1 MEPMETFLGID
12 YPTLWYLVVGLL
24 FSGYA
29 ILEGFDYGAGAW
41 HLFFKKD
48 ESRRIAINA
57 IGPIWDANQVWLI
70 IGGGALFAGFPVMY
84 ATMLSAMYIP
94 FMLFLM
100 LLVLRSSAIKFRS
113 AEEMLWW
120 RKMWDIIYFSS
131 NTLIAFLLGVVLG
144 NVLQGFEIGPNYR
157 YEGGIF
163 FSFLSPYA
171 IMAGF
176 TTLSLFM
183 TQGAIFLL
191 LKTEGRLHTRLTF
204 LLKKGMIFFMVSFSI
219 TSLYTLIFIPGVTD
233 NFREN
238 PVFFII
244 PLLSFLAVA
253 NVPRLVSKRKYGY
266 ALVFSS
272 LTMAFLLMLV
282 AFQLYP
288 TLLPS
293 TIDPKYSVTIYNAAS
308 SQKSLGIMLTI
319 VVIGTPLLAAYF
331 LFLYKTFYGKVKLD
345 DTSY

>member
-1 MEPMETFLGID
+1 MEYFLGID
-12 YPTLWYLVVGLL
+12 YPTLWFLVVGLL

-29 ILEGFDYGAGAW
+29 ILEGFDYGAGVW

-48 ESRRIAINA
+48 ISRRIAINS
-57 IGPIWDANQVWLI
+57 IGPLWDANQVWLI

-84 ATMLSAMYIP
+84 ATMLSSMYLP
-94 FMLFLM
+94 FIVFLM

-120 RKMWDIIYFSS
+120 RKTWDIIYFGS
-131 NTLIAFLLGVVLG
+131 NLLISFLLGVVLA
-144 NVLQGFEIGPNYR
+144 NILQGIQIGENLSYKGGMFFE
-157 YEGGIF
+157 
-163 FSFLSPYA
+163 FLNPYA
-171 IMAGF
+171 IMVGL

-191 LKTEGRLHTRLTF
+191 LKTEGRLHARLTF
-204 LLKKGMIFFMVSFSI
+204 LLKKGMIFFIVSFAA
-219 TSLYTLIFIPGVTD
+219 TSLYTLIFLPGVAD
-233 NFREN
+233 RFKEY
-238 PVFFII
+238 PVLFIV
-244 PLLSFLAVA
+244 PVLAFLAVA
-253 NVPRLVSKRKYGY
+253 NVPRLASKKKYGI
-266 ALVFSS
+266 ALIFSS

-282 AFQLYP
+282 AIQIYP
-288 TLLPS
+288 VILPS
-293 TIDPKYSVTIYNAAS
+293 SIDPKYSITIYNAAS

-319 VVIGTPLLAAYF
+319 VLIGTPLLAGYF

>member
-1 MEPMETFLGID
+1 METFLGID

-29 ILEGFDYGAGAW
+29 ILEGFDYGAGSW
-41 HLFFKKD
+41 HLFFRKD

-100 LLVLRSSAIKFRS
+100 MLVLRSSAIKFRS
-113 AEEMLWW
+113 AEKMLWW
-120 RKMWDIIYFSS
+120 RKTWDIIYSVANIS
-131 NTLIAFLLGVVLG
+131 IAFLLGVVLG
-144 NVLQGFEIGPNYR
+144 NVIQGFEIGANYS
-157 YEGGIF
+157 YHGGIF
-163 FSFLSPYA
+163 LSFLSPYA
-171 IMAGF
+171 LMTGC
-176 TTLSLFM
+176 TTLSIFM
-183 TQGAIFLL
+183 TQGGIFLL
-191 LKTEGRLHTRLTF
+191 LKTEGRLHARLTF
-204 LLKKGMIFFMVSFSI
+204 LLKKGMIFFITCFSI
-219 TSLYTLIFIPGVTD
+219 TSLYTLNFIPGVTD
-233 NFREN
+233 KFKEN
-238 PVFFII
+238 PLFFIL
-244 PLLSFLAVA
+244 PVLSFLAVA
-253 NVPRLVSKRKYGY
+253 NVPRLVSKKKYFQ

-288 TLLPS
+288 TLLIS
-293 TIDPKYSVTIYNAAS
+293 TIDPQYSITIYNAAS

-319 VVIGTPLLAAYF
+319 VLIGAPLLAFYF
-331 LFLYKTFYGKVKLD
+331 LFLYKTFNGKVQLD
-345 DTSY
+345 ESSY

>member
-1 MEPMETFLGID
+1 METFLGID

-48 ESRRIAINA
+48 LSRRIAINA
-57 IGPIWDANQVWLI
+57 IGPLWDANQVWLI

-94 FMLFLM
+94 FMLFLV

-113 AEEMLWW
+113 AEKMNWW
-120 RKMWDIIYFSS
+120 RKTWDIIYFIS

-144 NVLQGFEIGPNYR
+144 NVLQGFEIAENFSYK
-157 YEGGIF
+157 GGIF
-163 FSFLSPYA
+163 FAFLSPYA
-171 IMAGF
+171 IMVGF
-176 TTLSLFM
+176 TTLSIFM

-191 LKTEGRLHTRLTF
+191 LKTEGRLYTRLTF
-204 LLKKGMIFFMVSFSI
+204 LLKKGMIFFIISFAI
-219 TSLYTLIFIPGVTD
+219 TSLYTLVFLPGVID
-233 NFREN
+233 KFKEF
-238 PVFFII
+238 PVFFVLPI
-244 PLLSFLAVA
+244 LAFLAVA
-253 NVPRLVSKRKYGY
+253 NVPRLVSKKKYAN

-288 TLLPS
+288 VLLPS
-293 TIDPKYSVTIYNAAS
+293 TIDSKFSVTIYNAAS

-319 VVIGTPLLAAYF
+319 VLIGAPLLAGYF
-331 LFLYKTFYGKVKLD
+331 LFLYKTFHGKVKLD

>member
-1 MEPMETFLGID
+1 METFLGID

-41 HLFFKKD
+41 HLFFRKD
-48 ESRRIAINA
+48 DSRRIAINA
-57 IGPIWDANQVWLI
+57 IGPLWDANQVWLI

-100 LLVLRSSAIKFRS
+100 MLVLRSAAIKFRS
-113 AEEMLWW
+113 AEPMRWW
-120 RKMWDIIYFSS
+120 RQTWDIVYFTA
-131 NTLIAFLLGVVLG
+131 NVLISFLLGVVLA
-144 NVLQGFEIGPNYR
+144 NILLGFEIGPDYA
-157 YEGGIF
+157 YKGGIF

-171 IMAGF
+171 ILVG
-176 TTLSLFM
+176 LSAIGIFM

-191 LKTEGRLHTRLTF
+191 LKTEGRLHARLTF
-204 LLKKGMIFFMVSFSI
+204 LLKNAMLFFIVIFAV
-219 TSLYTLIFIPGVTD
+219 TSLYTLIFIEGVTD
-233 NFREN
+233 KFKEY
-238 PVFFII
+238 PVSFVL
-244 PLLSFLAVA
+244 PLMAFLALA
-253 NVPRLVSKRKYGY
+253 NVPRLASKKKYDM
-266 ALVFSS
+266 ALLFSS

-288 TLLPS
+288 VLLPS
-293 TIDPKYSVTIYNAAS
+293 TLGSAYDITIYNAAS
-308 SQKSLGIMLTI
+308 SQKSLKIMLSF
-319 VVIGTPLLAAYF
+319 VLIGAPLLALYF
-331 LFLYKTFYGKVKLD
+331 LFLYKTFHGKVKLD

>member
-1 MEPMETFLGID
+1 MMETFLGID

-41 HLFFKKD
+41 HLFFRKD
-48 ESRRIAINA
+48 LSRRIAINA
-57 IGPIWDANQVWLI
+57 IGPLWDANQVWLI

-100 LLVLRSSAIKFRS
+100 LLVLRSAAIKFRS
-113 AEEMLWW
+113 SEEMTWW
-120 RKMWDIIYFSS
+120 RKTWDIVYFVS
-131 NTLIAFLLGVVLG
+131 NTLIGFLLGVVLG
-144 NVLQGFEIGPNYR
+144 NILQGFELHANFEYR
-157 YEGGIF
+157 GGIF
-163 FSFLSPYA
+163 FTFLNPYA
-171 IMAGF
+171 LMTGL
-176 TTLSLFM
+176 TTLSIFM

-191 LKTEGRLHTRLTF
+191 LKTEGKLHDRLSY
-204 LLKKGMIFFMVSFSI
+204 LLKKGMVFFIISFAI
-219 TSLYTLIFIPGVTD
+219 TSLYTLTFLHGVTD
-233 NFREN
+233 KFKEQPIFFLL
-238 PVFFII
+238 PV
-244 PLLSFLAVA
+244 LAFLAVA
-253 NVPRLVSKRKYGY
+253 NVPRLVSKKKYSQ

-272 LTMAFLLMLV
+272 LIMAFLLMLV

-288 TLLPS
+288 VLLPS
-293 TIDPKYSVTIYNAAS
+293 TIDPEYSVTIYNAAS

-319 VVIGTPLLAAYF
+319 VLIGAPLLAGYF
-331 LFLYKTFYGKVKLD
+331 LFLYKTFHGKVKLD

>member
-1 MEPMETFLGID
+1 MATFLGID

-29 ILEGFDYGAGAW
+29 VLEGFDYGAGAW

-48 ESRRIAINA
+48 LSRRIAINA
-57 IGPIWDANQVWLI
+57 IGPLWDANQVWLI

-100 LLVLRSSAIKFRS
+100 LLVLRSTAIKFRS
-113 AEEMLWW
+113 SEEMLWW
-120 RKMWDIIYFSS
+120 RKSWDIIYFLS
-131 NTLIAFLLGVVLG
+131 NVLIAFLLGVVLG
-144 NVLQGFEIGPNYR
+144 NLLEGFQLGENHAYK
-157 YEGGIF
+157 GGVF
-163 FSFLSPYA
+163 LEFLSPYA
-171 IMAGF
+171 IMTGF
-176 TTLSLFM
+176 STLSLFM

-191 LKTEGRLHTRLTF
+191 LKTEGRLHARLTF
-204 LLKKGMIFFMVSFSI
+204 LLKNGMIFFIISFAI
-219 TSLYTLIFIPGVTD
+219 TSIYTLLYLPGVID
-233 NFREN
+233 NFKEQ
-238 PVFFII
+238 PIFFII
-244 PLLSFLAVA
+244 PALAFLAVA
-253 NVPRLVSKRKYGY
+253 NVPRLVSKKKYFV

-288 TLLPS
+288 VLLPS
-293 TIDPKYSVTIYNAAS
+293 TIDPSYSVTIYNAAS
-308 SQKSLGIMLTI
+308 SEKSLGIMLTM
-319 VVIGTPLLAAYF
+319 VVVGAPLLLGYLA
-331 LFLYKTFYGKVKLD
+331 FLYKTFNGKVKLD

>member
-1 MEPMETFLGID
+1 METILGLD

-48 ESRRIAINA
+48 LSRRIAINA
-57 IGPIWDANQVWLI
+57 IGPLWDANQVWLI

-84 ATMLSAMYIP
+84 ATLLSSMYIP

-113 AEEMLWW
+113 AEEMIWW
-120 RKMWDIIYFSS
+120 RKTWDIIYFVS
-131 NTLIAFLLGVVLG
+131 NTLISFLLGVVLA
-144 NVLQGFEIGPNYR
+144 NVLQGLEIGENYS
-157 YEGGIF
+157 YKGGMF
-163 FSFLSPYA
+163 FSFLNPYA
-171 IMAGF
+171 IMVGL
-176 TTLSLFM
+176 TSLSLFM

-191 LKTEGRLHTRLTF
+191 LKTEGRLYVRLTF
-204 LLKKGMIFFMVSFSI
+204 LLKKGMIFFLVSFAA
-219 TSLYTLIFIPGVTD
+219 TSLYTLVFLPGVTD
-233 NFREN
+233 KFREF
-238 PVFFII
+238 PVFFVI
-244 PLLSFLAVA
+244 PVLAFLAVA
-253 NVPRLVSKRKYGY
+253 NIPRLVSKKQYAY
-266 ALVFSS
+266 ALIFSS

-288 TLLPS
+288 VLLPS
-293 TIDPKYSVTIYNAAS
+293 KISPEYSVTIYNAAS

-319 VVIGTPLLAAYF
+319 VAIGSPLLAGYF
-331 LFLYKTFYGKVKLD
+331 LFLYKTFHGKVKLD

>member
-1 MEPMETFLGID
+1 METFLGID

-48 ESRRIAINA
+48 LSRRIAINA
-57 IGPIWDANQVWLI
+57 IGPLWDANQVWLI

-100 LLVLRSSAIKFRS
+100 MLVLRSTAIKFRS
-113 AEEMLWW
+113 SEEMKWW
-120 RKMWDIIYFSS
+120 RKMWDITYFIS
-131 NTLIAFLLGVVLG
+131 NVSIAFLLGVVLG
-144 NVLQGFEIGPNYR
+144 NLLQGFELHENHIYK
-157 YEGGIF
+157 GGIF
-163 FSFLSPYA
+163 LSFLNPYA
-171 IMAGF
+171 IMVGL
-176 TTLSLFM
+176 TTLSIFM

-191 LKTEGRLHTRLTF
+191 LKTEGRLHARLTF
-204 LLKKGMIFFMVSFSI
+204 LLKKGMIFFILSFVA
-219 TSLYTLIFIPGVTD
+219 TSVYTLLYLPGVID
-233 NFREN
+233 KFKEY

-244 PLLSFLAVA
+244 AVLAFLAVA
-253 NVPRLVSKRKYGY
+253 NVPRLVSKKKYAN

-288 TLLPS
+288 VLLPS
-293 TIDPKYSVTIYNAAS
+293 TIDPNFSVTIYNAAS
-308 SQKSLGIMLTI
+308 SQKSLGIMLTM
-319 VVIGTPLLAAYF
+319 VVVGAPLLAGYLF
-331 LFLYKTFYGKVKLD
+331 FLYKTFNGKVKLD

>member
-1 MEPMETFLGID
+1 METILGLD

-48 ESRRIAINA
+48 LSRRIAINA
-57 IGPIWDANQVWLI
+57 IGPLWDANQVWLI

-84 ATMLSAMYIP
+84 ATLLSSMYIP

-113 AEEMLWW
+113 AEEMIWW
-120 RKMWDIIYFSS
+120 RKTWDIIYFVS
-131 NTLIAFLLGVVLG
+131 NTLISFLLGVVLA
-144 NVLQGFEIGPNYR
+144 NVLQGLEIGENYS
-157 YEGGIF
+157 YKGGMF
-163 FSFLSPYA
+163 FSFLNPYA
-171 IMAGF
+171 IMVGL
-176 TTLSLFM
+176 TSLSLFM

-191 LKTEGRLHTRLTF
+191 LKTEGRLYARLTF
-204 LLKKGMIFFMVSFSI
+204 LLKKSMIFFLVSFAA
-219 TSLYTLIFIPGVTD
+219 TSLYTLVFLPGVTD
-233 NFREN
+233 KFREF
-238 PVFFII
+238 PVFFVI
-244 PLLSFLAVA
+244 PVLAFLAVA
-253 NVPRLVSKRKYGY
+253 NIPRLVSKKKYAY
-266 ALVFSS
+266 ALIFSS

-288 TLLPS
+288 VLLPS
-293 TIDPKYSVTIYNAAS
+293 KISPEYSVTIYNAAS
-308 SQKSLGIMLTI
+308 SQKSMGIMLTI
-319 VVIGTPLLAAYF
+319 VAIGSPLLAGYF
-331 LFLYKTFYGKVKLD
+331 LFLYRTFHGKVKLD

>member
-1 MEPMETFLGID
+1 MTMETFLGLD

-41 HLFFKKD
+41 HLFFRKD
-48 ESRRIAINA
+48 LSRRIAINA
-57 IGPIWDANQVWLI
+57 IGPLWDANQVWLI

-84 ATMLSAMYIP
+84 ATMLSSMYVP
-94 FMLFLM
+94 FMVFLM

-120 RKMWDIIYFSS
+120 RKTWDIIYFAS
-131 NTLIAFLLGVVLG
+131 NVLISFLLGVVLA
-144 NVLQGFEIGPNYR
+144 NILQGFEIGENYA
-157 YEGGIF
+157 YQGGIF
-163 FSFLSPYA
+163 FSFLNPYA
-171 IMAGF
+171 ILVGL
-176 TTLSLFM
+176 TTVSLFM

-204 LLKKGMIFFMVSFSI
+204 LLKNGMIFFIVSFAA
-219 TSLYTLIFIPGVTD
+219 TSLYTLVFLPGVTD
-233 NFREN
+233 RFKEYPISFAI
-238 PVFFII
+238 PV
-244 PLLSFLAVA
+244 LAFLAVA
-253 NVPRLVSKRKYGY
+253 NVPRLVSKKKYAN
-266 ALVFSS
+266 ALIFSS

-282 AFQLYP
+282 AVQLYP
-288 TLLPS
+288 VLLPS
-293 TIDPKYSVTIYNAAS
+293 TINPEYSVTIYNAAS

-319 VVIGTPLLAAYF
+319 VLIGAPLLAF
-331 LFLYKTFYGKVKLD
+331 LFLYKTFHGKVKLD

>member
-1 MEPMETFLGID
+1 METFLGID

-48 ESRRIAINA
+48 LSRRIAINA
-57 IGPIWDANQVWLI
+57 IGPIWDANQVFLI

-84 ATMLSAMYIP
+84 ATMLSIMYVP

-113 AEEMLWW
+113 AEEMPWW
-120 RKMWDIIYFSS
+120 RKTWDIIYFGS
-131 NTLIAFLLGVVLG
+131 NTLIAFILGVVLG
-144 NVLQGFEIGPNYR
+144 NILQGFAIGPNFSYK
-157 YEGGIF
+157 GGVF
-163 FSFLSPYA
+163 LSFLSPYA
-171 IMAGF
+171 IMTGF
-176 TTLSLFM
+176 TTLSIFM

-191 LKTEGRLHTRLTF
+191 LKTEGRLHARLTF
-204 LLKKGMIFFMVSFSI
+204 LLKKGMIFFIVSFAI
-219 TSLYTLIFIPGVTD
+219 TSLYTLIFIPGVAD
-233 NFREN
+233 KFKKIPE
-238 PVFFII
+238 FFLL

-253 NVPRLVSKRKYGY
+253 NVPRLVSKKRYLL

-288 TLLPS
+288 VLLPS
-293 TIDPKYSVTIYNAAS
+293 TINPQNSVTIYNAAS
-308 SQKSLGIMLTI
+308 SQKSLGNMLTI
-319 VVIGTPLLAAYF
+319 VLIGTPLLMIYF
-331 LFLYKTFYGKVKLD
+331 TFLYKTFYGKVKLD

>member
-1 MEPMETFLGID
+1 
-12 YPTLWYLVVGLL
+12 L

-48 ESRRIAINA
+48 LSRRIAINS
-57 IGPIWDANQVWLI
+57 IGPLWDANQVWLI

-94 FMLFLM
+94 FMIFLLM
-100 LLVLRSSAIKFRS
+100 LVLRSTAIKFRS
-113 AEEMLWW
+113 AEPMSWW
-120 RKMWDIIYFSS
+120 RKTWDIIYFTS
-131 NTLIAFLLGVVLG
+131 NVAIAFLLGVVLG
-144 NVLQGFEIGPNYR
+144 NVLVGFEIGDNFSYK
-157 YEGGIF
+157 GGIF
-163 FSFLSPYA
+163 FSFLGPYP
-171 IMAGF
+171 IMVGF

-191 LKTEGRLHTRLTF
+191 LKTEGRLYARLTF
-204 LLKKGMIFFMVSFSI
+204 LLKKGMIFFLVSFAV

-233 NFREN
+233 KFKEN
-238 PVFFII
+238 PLFFVLPI
-244 PLLSFLAVA
+244 LAFLAVA
-253 NVPRLVSKRKYGY
+253 NIPRLVSKKRYSQ
-266 ALVFSS
+266 ALIFSS

-288 TLLPS
+288 VLLPS
-293 TIDPKYSVTIYNAAS
+293 TLDPKFSVTIYNAAS
-308 SQKSLGIMLTI
+308 SQKSLEIMLTI
-319 VVIGTPLLAAYF
+319 VLIGAPLLALYF
-331 LFLYKTFYGKVKLD
+331 LFLYKTFHGKVKLD

>member
-1 MEPMETFLGID
+1 METFLGID

-41 HLFFKKD
+41 HLFFKTD
-48 ESRRIAINA
+48 ESRRIAIHS
-57 IGPIWDANQVWLI
+57 IGPLWDANQVWLI

-84 ATMLSAMYIP
+84 ATLLSSMYIP

-113 AEEMLWW
+113 AEKMLWW
-120 RKMWDIIYFSS
+120 RKTWDIVYSAA
-131 NTLIAFLLGVVLG
+131 NVLIAFLLGVVLG
-144 NVLQGFEIGPNYR
+144 NVLQGFEIGPNYS
-157 YEGGIF
+157 YKGGIF
-163 FSFLSPYA
+163 FAFLSPYA
-171 IMAGF
+171 LMVGF
-176 TTLSLFM
+176 TTLSIFM

-191 LKTEGRLHTRLTF
+191 LKTEGRLHARLTF
-204 LLKKGMIFFMVSFSI
+204 LLKKGMLFFIVSFSI
-219 TSLYTLIFIPGVTD
+219 TTIYTLLFIPGVTN
-233 NFREN
+233 NFKEN
-238 PVFFII
+238 PLFFILPI
-244 PLLSFLAVA
+244 LSFLAVA
-253 NVPRLVSKRKYGY
+253 NVPRLVSKKKYFQ

-288 TLLPS
+288 TLLIS
-293 TIDPKYSVTIYNAAS
+293 TIDPAYSITIYNAAS

-319 VVIGTPLLAAYF
+319 VLIGAPLLAAYF
-331 LFLYKTFYGKVKLD
+331 LFLYKTFNGKAELD

>member
-1 MEPMETFLGID
+1 METILGLD
-12 YPTLWYLVVGLL
+12 YPTLWFLVVGLL

-41 HLFFKKD
+41 HLFFRKD
-48 ESRRIAINA
+48 LSRRIAINA
-57 IGPIWDANQVWLI
+57 IGPLWDANQVWLI

-84 ATMLSAMYIP
+84 ATLLSSMYIP

-113 AEEMLWW
+113 AEEMAWW
-120 RKMWDIIYFSS
+120 RKTWDIIYFIS
-131 NTLIAFLLGVVLG
+131 NTLISFLLGVVLA
-144 NVLQGFEIGPNYR
+144 NILQGLEISESYS
-157 YEGGIF
+157 YQGGMF
-163 FSFLSPYA
+163 FTFLNPYA
-171 IMAGF
+171 IMIGL

-191 LKTEGRLHTRLTF
+191 LKTEGRLYTRLTF
-204 LLKKGMIFFMVSFSI
+204 LLKKSMVFFIVSFAA
-219 TSLYTLIFIPGVTD
+219 TSLYTLVFLPNVTD
-233 NFREN
+233 KFRES
-238 PVFFII
+238 PVFFVL
-244 PLLSFLAVA
+244 PVLAFLAIA
-253 NVPRLVSKRKYGY
+253 NIPRLVSKKKYAY
-266 ALVFSS
+266 ALIFSS

-288 TLLPS
+288 VLLPS
-293 TIDPKYSVTIYNAAS
+293 KISPEYSVTIYNAAS

-319 VVIGTPLLAAYF
+319 VAIGSPLLAGYF
-331 LFLYKTFYGKVKLD
+331 LFLYKTFHGKVKLD

>member
-1 MEPMETFLGID
+1 METFLGLD

-41 HLFFKKD
+41 HLFFRKD
-48 ESRRIAINA
+48 LSRRIAINA
-57 IGPIWDANQVWLI
+57 IGPLWDANQVWLI

-84 ATMLSAMYIP
+84 ATMLSSMYVP
-94 FMLFLM
+94 FMVFLM

-120 RKMWDIIYFSS
+120 RKTWDIIYFAS
-131 NTLIAFLLGVVLG
+131 NVLISFLLGVVLA
-144 NVLQGFEIGPNYR
+144 NILQGFEIGENYA
-157 YEGGIF
+157 YQGGIF
-163 FSFLSPYA
+163 FSFLNPYA
-171 IMAGF
+171 ILVGL
-176 TTLSLFM
+176 TTVSLFM

-204 LLKKGMIFFMVSFSI
+204 LLKNGMIFFIVSFAA
-219 TSLYTLIFIPGVTD
+219 TSLYTLVFLPGVTD
-233 NFREN
+233 RFKEYPISFAI
-238 PVFFII
+238 PV
-244 PLLSFLAVA
+244 LAFLAVA
-253 NVPRLVSKRKYGY
+253 NVPRLVSKKKYAN
-266 ALVFSS
+266 ALIFSS

-282 AFQLYP
+282 AVQLYP
-288 TLLPS
+288 VLLPS
-293 TIDPKYSVTIYNAAS
+293 TINPEYSVTIYNAAS

-319 VVIGTPLLAAYF
+319 VLIGAPLLAGYF
-331 LFLYKTFYGKVKLD
+331 LFLYKTFHGKVKLD

>member
-1 MEPMETFLGID
+1 METFLGID

-29 ILEGFDYGAGAW
+29 VLEGFDYGAGSW

-48 ESRRIAINA
+48 LSRRIAINA
-57 IGPIWDANQVWLI
+57 IGPLWDANQVWLI

-94 FMLFLM
+94 FMLFLL

-113 AEEMLWW
+113 AEKMLWW
-120 RKMWDIIYFSS
+120 RKTWDIVYFVS
-131 NTLIAFLLGVVLG
+131 NVLIAFLLGVVLG
-144 NVLQGFEIGPNYR
+144 NILQGFELGENFSYK
-157 YEGGIF
+157 GGIF

-171 IMAGF
+171 IMTGF

-191 LKTEGRLHTRLTF
+191 LKTEGRLHARLTF
-204 LLKKGMIFFMVSFSI
+204 LLKKGMIFFITSFAI
-219 TSLYTLIFIPGVTD
+219 TSLYTFIFIHGVTD
-233 NFREN
+233 KFKEQ
-238 PVFFII
+238 PLFFVLPI
-244 PLLSFLAVA
+244 LAFLAVA
-253 NVPRLVSKRKYGY
+253 NVPRLVSKKRYFQ
-266 ALVFSS
+266 ALLFSS
-272 LTMAFLLMLV
+272 MTMAFLLMLV

-288 TLLPS
+288 VLLPS
-293 TIDPKYSVTIYNAAS
+293 TIDPTYSVTIYNAAS
-308 SQKSLGIMLTI
+308 SQKSLGIMLTM
-319 VVIGTPLLAAYF
+319 VVVGAPLLAGY
-331 LFLYKTFYGKVKLD
+331 LIFLYKTFNGKVQLD

>member
-1 MEPMETFLGID
+1 METFLGID
-12 YPTLWYLVVGLL
+12 YPTLWFLVVGLL

-41 HLFFKKD
+41 HIFFRKD
-48 ESRRIAINA
+48 LSRRIAINA
-57 IGPIWDANQVWLI
+57 IGPLWDANQVWLI

-94 FMLFLM
+94 FMLFLVV
-100 LLVLRSSAIKFRS
+100 LVLRSAAIKFRS
-113 AEEMLWW
+113 AEPMKWW
-120 RKMWDIIYFSS
+120 RKTWDIIYFGS
-131 NTLIAFLLGVVLG
+131 NVLISFLLGVVLG
-144 NVLQGFEIGPNYR
+144 NVLLGFEIGENHIYK
-157 YEGGIF
+157 GGIF
-163 FSFLSPYA
+163 LSFLSPYA
-171 IMAGF
+171 IMVGL
-176 TTLSLFM
+176 TTLGLFM

-204 LLKKGMIFFMVSFSI
+204 LLKRAMIFFIISFAI
-219 TSLYTLIFIPGVTD
+219 TSLYTLTFLQGVTD
-233 NFREN
+233 KFKEY
-238 PVFFII
+238 PVFFIL
-244 PLLSFLAVA
+244 PVLAFLAVA
-253 NVPRLVSKRKYGY
+253 NVPRLVSKKNY
-266 ALVFSS
+266 ALALIFSS

-288 TLLPS
+288 VLLPS
-293 TIDPKYSVTIYNAAS
+293 TLSPEYSVTIYNAAS

-319 VVIGTPLLAAYF
+319 VLIGAPLLALYF

>member
-1 MEPMETFLGID
+1 METFLGID
-12 YPTLWYLVVGLL
+12 YPTLWFLVVGLL

-41 HLFFKKD
+41 HLFLKKD
-48 ESRRIAINA
+48 LSRRIAINA
-57 IGPIWDANQVWLI
+57 IGPLWDANQVWLI

-94 FMLFLM
+94 FMLFLI

-113 AEEMLWW
+113 AEKMFWW
-120 RKMWDIIYFSS
+120 RNTWDIIYFVS

-144 NVLQGFEIGPNYR
+144 NVLEGFQLGENFK

-163 FSFLSPYA
+163 FTFLSPYA
-171 IMAGF
+171 IMTGF

-183 TQGAIFLL
+183 MQGAIFLL
-191 LKTEGRLHTRLTF
+191 LKTEGRLYARLTF
-204 LLKKGMIFFMVSFSI
+204 LLKKGMIFFIISFSI

-233 NFREN
+233 DFKET
-238 PVFFII
+238 PIFFVLPIV
-244 PLLSFLAVA
+244 SFLAVA
-253 NVPRLVSKRKYGY
+253 NIPRLVSKKKYAM

-288 TLLPS
+288 VLLPS
-293 TIDPKYSVTIYNAAS
+293 KIDPSYSVTIYNAAS
-308 SQKSLGIMLTI
+308 SQKSLGIMLTM
-319 VVIGTPLLAAYF
+319 VVIGAPLLIGYLA
-331 LFLYKTFYGKVKLD
+331 FLYKTFNGKVKLD

>member
-1 MEPMETFLGID
+1 METILGLD
-12 YPTLWYLVVGLL
+12 YPTLWFLVVGLL

-48 ESRRIAINA
+48 LSRRIAINA
-57 IGPIWDANQVWLI
+57 IGPLWDANQVWLI

-84 ATMLSAMYIP
+84 ATLLSSMYIP

-113 AEEMLWW
+113 AEEMVWW
-120 RKMWDIIYFSS
+120 RKTWDIIYFVS
-131 NTLIAFLLGVVLG
+131 NTLISFLLGVVLA
-144 NVLQGFEIGPNYR
+144 NILQGLEIGENYS
-157 YEGGIF
+157 YQGGMF

-171 IMAGF
+171 IMVGL

-191 LKTEGRLHTRLTF
+191 LKTEGRLYTRLTF
-204 LLKKGMIFFMVSFSI
+204 LLKKSMIFFIVSFAA
-219 TSLYTLIFIPGVTD
+219 TSLYTLVFLPNVTD
-233 NFREN
+233 KFREY
-238 PVFFII
+238 PVFFVL
-244 PLLSFLAVA
+244 PVLAFLAVA
-253 NVPRLVSKRKYGY
+253 NIPRLISKKKYAY
-266 ALVFSS
+266 ALIFSS

-288 TLLPS
+288 VLLPS
-293 TIDPKYSVTIYNAAS
+293 KISSEYSVTIYNAAS

-319 VVIGTPLLAAYF
+319 VAIGSPLLAGYF
-331 LFLYKTFYGKVKLD
+331 LFLYKTFHGKVKLD

>member
-1 MEPMETFLGID
+1 METFLGID

-29 ILEGFDYGAGAW
+29 VLEGFDYGAGSW

-48 ESRRIAINA
+48 LSRRIAINA
-57 IGPIWDANQVWLI
+57 IGPLWDANQVWLI

-94 FMLFLM
+94 FMLFLL

-113 AEEMLWW
+113 AEKMLWW
-120 RKMWDIIYFSS
+120 RKTWDIVYFVS
-131 NTLIAFLLGVVLG
+131 NVLIAFLLGVVLG
-144 NVLQGFEIGPNYR
+144 NILQGFELGENFSYK
-157 YEGGIF
+157 GGIF

-171 IMAGF
+171 IMTGF

-191 LKTEGRLHTRLTF
+191 LKTEGRLHARLTF
-204 LLKKGMIFFMVSFSI
+204 LLKKGMIFFITSFAI
-219 TSLYTLIFIPGVTD
+219 TSLYTLIFIHGVTD
-233 NFREN
+233 KFKEQ
-238 PVFFII
+238 PLFFVLPI
-244 PLLSFLAVA
+244 LAFLAVA
-253 NVPRLVSKRKYGY
+253 NVPRLVSKKRYFQ
-266 ALVFSS
+266 ALLFSS
-272 LTMAFLLMLV
+272 MTMAFLLMLV

-288 TLLPS
+288 VLLPS
-293 TIDPKYSVTIYNAAS
+293 TIGPTYSVTIYNAAS
-308 SQKSLGIMLTI
+308 SQKSLGIMLTM
-319 VVIGTPLLAAYF
+319 VVVGAPLLAGY
-331 LFLYKTFYGKVKLD
+331 LIFLYKTFNGKVQLD

>member
-1 MEPMETFLGID
+1 METFLGID

-41 HLFFKKD
+41 HLFFRKD
-48 ESRRIAINA
+48 LSRRIAINA
-57 IGPIWDANQVWLI
+57 IGPLWDANQVWLI

-84 ATMLSAMYIP
+84 ATMLSAMYTP

-100 LLVLRSSAIKFRS
+100 LLVLRSAAIKFRS
-113 AEEMLWW
+113 AEEMAWW
-120 RKMWDIIYFSS
+120 RKTWDIIYFTS

-144 NVLQGFEIGPNYR
+144 NVVQGFEIGENFSYQ
-157 YEGGIF
+157 GGIF
-163 FSFLSPYA
+163 FAFLNPYA
-171 IMAGF
+171 LMVGF
-176 TTLSLFM
+176 TTLSIFM

-191 LKTEGRLHTRLTF
+191 LKTEGRLHARLTF
-204 LLKKGMIFFMVSFSI
+204 LLKRGMVFFILSFII
-219 TSLYTLIFIPGVTD
+219 TSLYTLFYIPGVTD
-233 NFREN
+233 KFKEN
-238 PVFFII
+238 PMFFVL
-244 PLLSFLAVA
+244 PLLAFLAVA
-253 NVPRLVSKRKYGY
+253 NVPRLVSRKKYAY

-288 TLLPS
+288 VLLPS
-293 TIDPKYSVTIYNAAS
+293 TIDPKYSVDIYNAAS
-308 SQKSLGIMLTI
+308 SQKSMGIMLTI
-319 VVIGTPLLAAYF
+319 VVIGAPLLAGYF
-331 LFLYKTFYGKVKLD
+331 LFLYKTFHGKVKLD

>member
-1 MEPMETFLGID
+1 METFLGFD

-48 ESRRIAINA
+48 MSRRIAINA

-84 ATMLSAMYIP
+84 ATTLSAMYIP
-94 FMLFLM
+94 FMVFLM
-100 LLVLRSSAIKFRS
+100 LLVLRSAAIKFRS
-113 AEEMLWW
+113 AEEMIWW
-120 RKMWDIIYFSS
+120 RKTWDIIYFAS

-144 NVLQGFEIGPNYR
+144 NILQGFEIGENFTYQ
-157 YEGGIF
+157 GGVF
-163 FSFLSPYA
+163 FEFLNPYA
-171 IMAGF
+171 LMVGF
-176 TTLSLFM
+176 TTLSIFM

-191 LKTEGRLHTRLTF
+191 LKTEGKLYDRLTY
-204 LLKKGMIFFMVSFSI
+204 LLKNGMIFFIVCFSV
-219 TSLYTLIFIPGVTD
+219 TSLYTLVFIPGVTD
-233 NFREN
+233 KFKEN
-238 PVFFII
+238 PVFFIL
-244 PLLSFLAVA
+244 PLLAFLAVA
-253 NVPRLVSKRKYGY
+253 NVPRLVSKKKYVN
-266 ALVFSS
+266 ALIFSS

-288 TLLPS
+288 VLLPS
-293 TIDPKYSVTIYNAAS
+293 TIDPNYSVTIYNAAS

-319 VVIGTPLLAAYF
+319 VMIGTPLLAGYF
-331 LFLYKTFYGKVKLD
+331 IFLYKTFYGKVKLD
-345 DTSY
+345 EDSY

>member
-1 MEPMETFLGID
+1 METILGLD

-41 HLFFKKD
+41 HLFLKED
-48 ESRRIAINA
+48 ISRRIAINA
-57 IGPIWDANQVWLI
+57 IGPLWDANQVWLI

-84 ATMLSAMYIP
+84 ATLLSSMYIP

-113 AEEMLWW
+113 AEEMIWW
-120 RKMWDIIYFSS
+120 RKTWDIIYFAS
-131 NTLIAFLLGVVLG
+131 NTLISFLLGVVLA
-144 NVLQGFEIGPNYR
+144 NVLQGLEIGENYS
-157 YEGGIF
+157 YKGGMF
-163 FSFLSPYA
+163 FSFLNPYA
-171 IMAGF
+171 IMVGL
-176 TTLSLFM
+176 TSLSLFM

-191 LKTEGRLHTRLTF
+191 LKTEGRLYARLTF
-204 LLKKGMIFFMVSFSI
+204 LLKKSMIFFLVSFAA
-219 TSLYTLIFIPGVTD
+219 TSMYTLVFLPGVTD
-233 NFREN
+233 KFREF
-238 PVFFII
+238 PVFFVI
-244 PLLSFLAVA
+244 PVLAFLAVA
-253 NVPRLVSKRKYGY
+253 NIPRLVSKKKYAY
-266 ALVFSS
+266 ALIFSS

-288 TLLPS
+288 VLLPS
-293 TIDPKYSVTIYNAAS
+293 KISPEYSVTIYNAAS

-319 VVIGTPLLAAYF
+319 VAIGSPLLAGYF
-331 LFLYKTFYGKVKLD
+331 LFLYRTFHGKVKLD